1 METAGE
7 LACAWS
13 VAAADMSA
21 RRQASSVDSGG
32 EKSGAD
38 GLPDIRGHGSATAS
52 ESKRGGI
59 LWSLSF
65 LRRGCKLYNGFC
77 RIGNQIN
84 AEKPT

>member
-1 METAGE
+1 MGE

-38 GLPDIRGHGSATAS
+38 GLPGIRGHRSATAS
-52 ESKRGGI
+52 DRKRWYFSGVYPFGEKVV
-59 LWSLSF
+59 
-65 LRRGCKLYNGFC
+65 RGVFKRLC
-77 RIGNQIN
+77 RIENQSN

>member
-1 METAGE
+1 MAWEGEDLEGTEGE
-7 LACAWS
+7 LPCAWS

-52 ESKRGGI
+52 ERKRRRLSEICPFGGDVASGI
-59 LWSLSF
+59 MAYS
-65 LRRGCKLYNGFC
+65 
-77 RIGNQIN
+77 
-84 AEKPT
+84 E

>member
-52 ESKRGGI
+52 ESKKGGF
-59 LWSLSF
+59 S
-65 LRRGCKLYNGFC
+65 GVCPFC
-77 RIGNQIN
+77 EEVASGIM
-84 AEKPT
+84 AFVE